1 MVNLLKMDIKQLIK
15 EKKERGI
22 FAPFRKL
29 GKMEFVPLIYEYDKY
44 CTEYLNSYML
54 GNANEVM
61 KYSILELNRV
71 LDDALTF
78 GVEDRLNE
86 KPLFYKK
93 TPKECTLECLHLS
106 NVLEKSSA
114 KSTFFSCRNR
124 ISYIY
129 SKTIHA
135 FGSTELFEY
144 WFRKVIFENEEVFG
158 IDFADTKWNNLMKE
172 YIWKI

>member
-1 MVNLLKMDIKQLIK
+1 MYGIFKQLHVRK
-15 EKKERGI
+15 CKRSYEI
-22 FAPFRKL
+22 FYFR
-29 GKMEFVPLIYEYDKY
+29 
-44 CTEYLNSYML
+44 T
-54 GNANEVM
+54 
-61 KYSILELNRV
+61 NRI